1 MRLPPIFLV
10 GLAVPLSAQ
19 IPTVPFHA
27 GMIVTRSVRI
37 EPGTYSA
44 PAGDSGAIVV
54 RGSHVTLDLGGVTL
68 IGNDDRTNPDRFSGT
83 ALRIDAGRDVT
94 VQGLTARGYKTGIIA
109 RGVTGLRLID
119 NDLSWNYRPRLFSGI
134 TKESL
139 IDWLDYHQNE
149 HDEWLRYGAGIYLAD
164 VHGGELRGNTVRD
177 GMDGAMLT
185 RCDSLK
191 IWNNDFSFNSG
202 VGLGL
207 YRASYNTVMHN
218 RIDYDVRGYSD
229 GYYYRGQDSAGL
241 LIYEQSSDNVVAFNS
256 VTHGG
261 DGLFLWAGQTTM
273 DSGAGGCNDNLFDHN
288 DFSYAPTNGM
298 EATFAR
304 NRFVDNRV
312 VGNWHGLWGGYSYQ
326 SVVVDNQFG
335 ENIEGISIEH
345 GQDNVI
351 RGNTFADDTVDIHLW
366 WSGPPDT
373 GWGYGKHRDTRS
385 IGYRISDNA
394 FRGSHVGVWINN
406 TQADTV
412 ERNLFARVDTAVRL
426 SGDSATAVVDRA
438 RSTPRPVAIPDSDRV
453 APLVG
458 GMLAITPPG
467 MQRGRSGMI
476 IDDWGPYDWKS
487 PKLWPAGTGFENPLR
502 LRTLGPPGN
511 WRVVARDGVA
521 RLSAASGRIGDTIVV
536 TPAQGRENDL
546 KVTLEYRG
554 AAVTTSFGEHVAAGM
569 PVRFG
574 WSRFQPVGE
583 WHVVFVP
590 WDSTTAPLD
599 DAAAITRALRG
610 TPVATLDTNRLDLT
624 WYGPPRKAIPQAEV
638 LTGAMATMTLDA
650 GTYVLRTIS
659 DDAIKVYVDDHLILS
674 DWVPGESHVKVVPF
688 AVTAGTH
695 RIRVE
700 HLQKD
705 GWYELRV
712 EVGRVR

>member
-1 MRLPPIFLV
+1 MV
-10 GLAVPLSAQ
+10 VS
-19 IPTVPFHA
+19 
-27 GMIVTRSVRI
+27 RSIRI
-37 EPGTYSA
+37 EPGTYHA

-54 RGSHVTLDLGGVTL
+54 RGSHVTVDLSGVTL
-68 IGNDDRTNPDRFSGT
+68 VGNDDADDPDRFTGT
-83 ALRIDAGRDVT
+83 AVRIDGGTDVT
-94 VQGLTARGYKTGIIA
+94 VRGLRARGYRVGIIA
-109 RGVTGLRLID
+109 RGVRGLRLLD
-119 NDLSWNYRPRLFSGI
+119 NDLSYNYRPRLYSGI

-139 IDWLDYHQNE
+139 VDWLDYHQNE
-149 HDEWLRYGAGIYLAD
+149 HDEWLRYGAGIYLD
-164 VHGGELRGNTVRD
+164 DIHGGELRGNTVRG

-185 RCDSLK
+185 RCDSLNV
-191 IWNNDFSFNSG
+191 WNNDFSFNSG

-207 YRASYNTVMHN
+207 YRTSYDTIMHN

-241 LIYEQSSDNVVAFNS
+241 LIYEQSSYNVVAYNS

-273 DSGAGGCNDNLFDHN
+273 DSGTGGCNDNLFYHN

-326 SVVVDNQFG
+326 SVVLGNRFG
-335 ENIEGISIEH
+335 ANIEGISIEH

-351 RGNTFADDTVDIHLW
+351 RGNGFDGDTVDIHLW

-385 IGYRISDNA
+385 IGYRISDNT

-412 ERNLFARVDTAVRL
+412 VRNAFVRVDTAVRL
-426 SGDSATAVVDRA
+426 SGDSATAVVERA
-438 RSTPRPVAIPDSDRV
+438 SRAPGTVAIPDSDRV
-453 APLVG
+453 APLPG
-458 GMLAITPPG
+458 GMAAIASPAL
-467 MQRGRSGMI
+467 QRGRAGMI
-476 IDDWGPYDWKS
+476 IGEWGPYDWRS
-487 PKLWPAGTGFENPLR
+487 PLLWPIGTGEATPLR
-502 LRTLGPPGN
+502 LRTLGPAGT

-521 RLSAASGRIGDTIVV
+521 RLSASSGHIGDTLTI
-536 TPAQGRENDL
+536 TPATGREDDFS
-546 KVTLEYRG
+546 VTLEYHG
-554 AAVTTSFGEHVAAGM
+554 GAVTSPFGEHVAAGA
-569 PVRFG
+569 PVRFS
-574 WSRFQPVGE
+574 WSRFNPVGA

-624 WYGPPRKAIPQAEV
+624 WYGPPQKAIPQADV
-638 LTGAMATMTLDA
+638 LTGATATMTLAA
-650 GTYVLRTIS
+650 GTYVLRTIA
-659 DDAIKVYVDDHLILS
+659 DDAVKVYVDDRLILA
-674 DWVPGESHVKVVPF
+674 DWVPGESHVKEVPF
-688 AVTAGTH
+688 TATAGTH
-695 RIRVE
+695 RLRVE

-712 EVGRVR
+712 DVARVR